1 VNVCRDE
8 NAGRDGWT
16 TSGATWRRSLGIVK
30 FVAIATP
37 LAIAGCETRYIHYNP
52 PLANL
57 PGAQTGIQPVYGED
71 LAVLD
76 AATSKTAT
84 SEPVIENADGT
95 KTLISRN
102 ARDLIFHIAT
112 TMRED
117 DEKTFTEQVLSEMTR
132 DEFYQRGHDP
142 SWAFRELKR
151 RRGDVE
157 QVFKVLPQGDLTPG
171 VRYEVVGPNIFRVR
185 QHYLD
190 PQEYPWVGFDMRLEG
205 SNWKLRWFVPND
217 GQ

>member
-1 VNVCRDE
+1 MNVCRDE
-8 NAGRDGWT
+8 NAGRDGRT

-30 FVAIATP
+30 VVAIATP

-71 LAVLD
+71 FAVLD

-95 KTLISRN
+95 KTLVSRN

-142 SWAFRELKR
+142 NWAFRELKR